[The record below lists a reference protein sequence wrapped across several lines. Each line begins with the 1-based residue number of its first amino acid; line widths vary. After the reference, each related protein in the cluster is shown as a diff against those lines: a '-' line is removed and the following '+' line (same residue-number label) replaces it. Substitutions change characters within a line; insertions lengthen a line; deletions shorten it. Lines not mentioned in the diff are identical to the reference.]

1 MKPGFL
7 FPLFFTVWLLTA
19 CDGNSATGNTPETSA
34 QAAAAETA
42 TTPEPSANNAGPG
55 TFGENLSLDDLER
68 KLDIPALSRP
78 WTGDLDGMVER
89 RVVRVLTVYG
99 VGRYYLEGVQQKGIV
114 YEAFQEFEDF
124 LNKRLKNKTIR
135 VHVVFI
141 PVARNELIPAL
152 INGRGDI
159 AVAGLTITP
168 EREAQ
173 VDFTE
178 PTTREISEV
187 LVTGPSA
194 PPVGTIDDLAGHVI
208 SVRRSSSYYSSLQAL
223 NSRLAE
229 AGKDLVQI
237 DESSEYL
244 EDEDLLEMVNAGML
258 PWVVVDDYKAR
269 KFTEMFSNIEVRDD
283 IVFREGG
290 RLGWAVRKNS
300 PKLLADLNL
309 FLKSHRQGTLLGNVL
324 INRYY
329 RDADWAQNALEAE
342 HYERLNRLVEL
353 FQKYGDQYSFDYLIV
368 AAQGYQESQLD
379 QSARSEA
386 GAVGIMQLLPSTA
399 ADPNVGIPDI
409 SKEEP
414 NIHAG
419 IRYLNFIRSRYFDE
433 PGIDPMNQTLF
444 ALASYNAGPARIVS
458 LRKKAAEKGYDPN
471 LWFDNVEVVVARE
484 VGSETVKYVSNI
496 LKYYVAYSMSLRR
509 LYQRSEER
517 RREGLSG

>member
-1 MKPGFL
+1 
-7 FPLFFTVWLLTA
+7 V
-19 CDGNSATGNTPETSA
+19 AT
-34 QAAAAETA
+34 ETA
-42 TTPEPSANNAGPG
+42 SQTEAPSSTADENAGRG
-55 TFGENLSLDDLER
+55 TFGENLSLADLEEQ
-68 KLDIPALSRP
+68 LDIPALSRP
-78 WTGDLDGMVER
+78 WKGDLDGMVER

-99 VGRYYLEGVQQKGIV
+99 LGRYYLEGVQQKGLV
-114 YEAFQEFEDF
+114 YEAFKEFEEF

-135 VHVVFI
+135 LHVVFI

-168 EREAQ
+168 EREEV
-173 VDFTE
+173 VDFTD

-194 PPVGTIDDLAGHVI
+194 PPIKTIDDLAGHTV

-223 NSRLAE
+223 NGKLAE
-229 AGKDLVQI
+229 EGKDLIQI
-237 DESSEYL
+237 EESSEYL
-244 EDEDLLEMVNAGML
+244 EDEDVLEMVNAGML
-258 PWVVVDDYKAR
+258 PWAVVDDYKAH
-269 KFTEMFSNIEVRDD
+269 KFTDMFSEIEVRDD
-283 IVFREGG
+283 IVFRAGG

-300 PKLLADLNL
+300 PQLLAELNL

-329 RDADWAQNALEAE
+329 RDANWAQNALEAE
-342 HYERLNRLVEL
+342 HYDRLNRLVKL

-368 AAQGYQESQLD
+368 AAQGYQESQLN
-379 QSARSEA
+379 QNARSNA

-409 SKEEP
+409 SEEEP

-419 IRYLNFIRSRYFDE
+419 IRYLNFIRTRYFNDPE
-433 PGIDPMNQTLF
+433 IDPLNQTLF
-444 ALASYNAGPARIVS
+444 ALASYNAGPARIAS

-471 LWFDNVEVVVARE
+471 RWFDNVEVVVARE

-496 LKYYVAYSMSLRR
+496 LKYYVAYSLSLRR
-509 LYQRSEER
+509 LYQRAEER
-517 RREGLSG
+517 EREGLSD